1 MHNIIKALN
10 YQIKRDNFLI
20 YAILAGLASIAISF
34 TFDSGIFSR
43 YTGSYFFGYC
53 GGNFFGAV
61 SFISILLSTRIC
73 GWDYADKTLNYEILS
88 GHSRN
93 EVYWSRVIVCLG
105 WSMAVCVGVMLVPFI
120 VCIAFNGW
128 GVSMDFGGAV
138 IRFLMLLFPTF
149 RTICETMLFTFITKS
164 CFTGMALSFIYVENT
179 SVTTSMIEVFSTY
192 EFSWE
197 FPFTMF
203 MDLTYMNSKMDYID
217 GKDVEV
223 FITAMEPSL
232 VTSTVLSSL
241 GFGIGCILLGYIIFK
256 KSDMR

>member
-10 YQIKRDNFLI
+10 YQTRRDNFLI
-20 YAILAGLASIAISF
+20 YAILAGLAAIAISF
-34 TFDSGIFSR
+34 TFEGDIFDR
-43 YTGSYFFGYC
+43 YTGSYFFGYY
-53 GGNFFGAV
+53 GGNFFGSV

-93 EVYWSRVIVCLG
+93 EVYWSRIIVCLG

-138 IRFLMLLFPTF
+138 LRFLMILFPTF
-149 RTICETMLFTFITKS
+149 RLICETMFFTFITRS
-164 CFTGMALSFIYVENT
+164 CFVSMALSFIYIETT
-179 SVTTSMIEVFSTY
+179 SIVTSMIEVFGNY

-203 MDLTYMNSKMDYID
+203 MELTYMNSKMGYID

-232 VTSTVLSSL
+232 VISTILSSL
-241 GFGIGCILLGYIIFK
+241 GFGIGFILLGYLIFK